1 MVIICS
7 NENDITTFDVI
18 DWLRF
23 YNEEYIIINEN
34 TKLEFIN
41 YKNSKIKL
49 KVDNISITVDE
60 NTAFWYR
67 RGEVLLNLDR
77 VYEIQPI
84 RYFFKKENSVLT
96 DFINKQLDN
105 YSIGAFKNNYI
116 NKLEVLLLA
125 KKIF

>member
-84 RYFFKKENSVLT
+84 HYF
-96 DFINKQLDN
+96 
-105 YSIGAFKNNYI
+105 
-116 NKLEVLLLA
+116 
-125 KKIF
+125 